1 MQNDNDYEILLK
13 IDLIQ
18 NQIDKNHL
26 GDLLIACILEKNKI
40 INPFNQKLAES
51 KLAIIRGYAARADY
65 GFKYFANSIR
75 PVRDLHDDEIIQLAT
90 LGRAVHEICY
100 GFERLEESA
109 NLSDGGSTPVRFY
122 INSIYHYLSSMF
134 LIDKS
139 AVSHKKLGIGG
150 SVIFVLEPIGLSDLI
165 RPINDIFNSE
175 LAPGAKFGDLILKV
189 RHSFLVHGK
198 FSPNAT
204 EYIVQQTNL
213 RDPKQQER
221 NTALLWDVF
230 YQLLVFRLRILDI
243 FHEMRIDY
251 DAVVLRYLNQISSK
265 KP

>member
-1 MQNDNDYEILLK
+1 MQIESDFEVLLK
-13 IDLIQ
+13 IDFIQ
-18 NQIDKNHL
+18 SQIDKNYL
-26 GDLLIACILEKNKI
+26 GNLLIECTKERNKI

-65 GFKYFANSIR
+65 GYKYFANTVR
-75 PVRDLHDDEIIQLAT
+75 PIRDLHDEEIIQLAT
-90 LGRAVHEICY
+90 LGRAIHEICF
-100 GFERLEESA
+100 GFEKLEESA
-109 NLSDGGSTPVRFY
+109 NLTDGGSTPVRFY

-139 AVSHKKLGIGG
+139 NDSHKKLGNGG
-150 SVIFVLEPIGLSDLI
+150 SVIFVLEPIGLRDLI
-165 RPINDIFNSE
+165 RPINDIFNSD
-175 LAPGAKFGDLILKV
+175 LAPGVKFGDLILKV

-198 FSPNAT
+198 FYPSST

-230 YQLLVFRLRILDI
+230 YQLLVFRLRILDV
-243 FHEMRIDY
+243 FHEMEIDY
-251 DAVVLRYLNQISSK
+251 EAVGLRYLEKISSK